1 MFRLISLAVLIAAFA
16 FTAAAQ
22 APAPDWKALAS
33 ELEKLRAED
42 QAPRNDLNKL
52 RQAARA
58 AGKPVDE
65 DEEKR
70 LQQTM
75 WQTDQRLQGLLAK
88 IVDQHG
94 WPKKS
99 AVGNAAATGAFLI
112 LQHAPPEY
120 KERYVDRFRA
130 AAMEGEADKSSL
142 ALLEDRLLLADNKPQ
157 RYGSQVD
164 TAKDGVTLRP
174 VEDEQRLDERRKE
187 MGLEPICDYLNLFTK
202 TYGPVTYAKCLLPK
216 DQPAV
221 APLTDSY
228 ASAMLLLRQRDQP
241 LAAYLMVE
249 RLAKIHQIPEQ
260 MVDQFRTF
268 VGRDK
273 SEIRAKKQ
281 SATPTPPVN
290 RAEVEAVDAL
300 VELPR
305 IAKSYRLVTLNESHF
320 SQRHRA
326 FAFLLMKE
334 LRAAGYTHFGMEAL
348 WVEAQALEKSGGP
361 TSRSGFYTNDPFFA
375 DLIREAVRVGYQ
387 IFGYEQRPDQ
397 EVKNATPLESRIA
410 RERAQATNIKAVL
423 DANPNAKILIYAGG
437 SHGAKSY
444 NDPALMMMGQHLMK
458 MTGLELLAIDQQTTG
473 LPAEMLVKS
482 TAGQDGAALV
492 ATRPVLLR
500 KSEGQFNANG
510 GYDMSVYQP
519 PENLVHGRGDWRLQY
534 GYRKQRVVDLP
545 ALAEPS
551 LLRARQVGLDAKAI
565 PLDQTLVNPG
575 ETKAVLFLPVGSYEL
590 IREVETGTPT
600 LMGTFTAD

>member
-1 MFRLISLAVLIAAFA
+1 MKRFLLLIAATLLWFGSA
-16 FTAAAQ
+16 HAEATSTE
-22 APAPDWKALAS
+22 PDWKAIAV

-42 QAPRNDLNKL
+42 QAPRNEANKL
-52 RQAARA
+52 RESARA

-65 DEEKR
+65 AELQRVFLKMSQTDKR
-70 LQQTM
+70 LQA
-75 WQTDQRLQGLLAK
+75 RLAE
-88 IVDQHG
+88 IVDQYG

-99 AVGNAAATGAFLI
+99 AVGLGAATTAFLI
-112 LQHAPPEY
+112 LQHAPTEY
-120 KERYVDRFRA
+120 KKRYVDRFRA
-130 AAMEGEADKSSL
+130 AVMEGEAEKSSL

-249 RLAKIHQIPEQ
+249 RLAKVHQIPEQ
-260 MVDQFRTF
+260 MVDQFRAF

-348 WVEAQALEKSGGP
+348 WVDAQALEKSGGP

-410 RERAQATNIKAVL
+410 RERAQATNI
-423 DANPNAKILIYAGG
+423 N
-437 SHGAKSY
+437 
-444 NDPALMMMGQHLMK
+444 
-458 MTGLELLAIDQQTTG
+458 
-473 LPAEMLVKS
+473 
-482 TAGQDGAALV
+482 
-492 ATRPVLLR
+492 
-500 KSEGQFNANG
+500 
-510 GYDMSVYQP
+510 
-519 PENLVHGRGDWRLQY
+519 
-534 GYRKQRVVDLP
+534 
-545 ALAEPS
+545 
-551 LLRARQVGLDAKAI
+551 
-565 PLDQTLVNPG
+565 
-575 ETKAVLFLPVGSYEL
+575 
-590 IREVETGTPT
+590 
-600 LMGTFTAD
+600 